1 MDVPDCR
8 LASQPPPLEQ
18 AWQMWRKPGKSL
30 RECPDASGAQF
41 LSAFGDVYIVV
52 AFFLSFGTPSDPQ
65 S

>member
-1 MDVPDCR
+1 MDVPDRR
-8 LASQPPPLEQ
+8 LAMHPPVAKVHQPSQMIQ
-18 AWQMWRKPGKSL
+18 DRL

-41 LSAFGDVYIVV
+41 LSAFGNVYIVV